1 MSSGLHS
8 VEAVRWESSVWR
20 ASARMPGVRFRVR
33 RPSLSARGELTRR
46 VRGLLEELAF
56 QAAGET
62 PSEKL
67 AAVQLQ
73 VEADRTYIEW
83 GVLELEGLELD
94 GSPAT
99 VASCV
104 ERGPELLCREM
115 AEAVR
120 EELTLNEL
128 ERKN

>member
-104 ERGPELLCREM
+104 ESGPELLCREM